1 MLWNELITLRS
12 IKQIL
17 VFGLLILA
25 LIFSQAGISKI
36 IHKNKDV
43 KLNESKLVNSQ
54 PIPEIF
60 SKYRRIVLP
69 IKTSEQKIE
78 ETKKSKLFAIT
89 AYDLSIKCTG
99 KSRGDS
105 GYGITKDGTDLR
117 GLTWRARVISV
128 DPRLMPLGSKVE
140 LEFVDENYKK
150 YNGIYYCRDTGSG
163 IIGNKIDFFMGDFYS
178 ESPSKEAINFGVT
191 EAYVTILN

>member
-1 MLWNELITLRS
+1 MRKFKRVNNMRFGICALVMMMLI
-12 IKQIL
+12 I
-17 VFGLLILA
+17 
-25 LIFSQAGISKI
+25 SQAGISKI
-36 IHKNKDV
+36 IHKNKDA

-78 ETKKSKLFAIT
+78 KTKKSKRFVIT

-150 YNGIYYCRDTGSG
+150 YNGIYYCRDTGSR
-163 IIGNKIDFFMGDFYS
+163 IIGNKIDFFMGDFHS
-178 ESPSKEAINFGVT
+178 EKASKETIGFGNT
-191 EAYVTILN
+191 EAYVTILD

>member
-1 MLWNELITLRS
+1 MRKFKRVNNMRFGICALVMMLI
-12 IKQIL
+12 I
-17 VFGLLILA
+17 
-25 LIFSQAGISKI
+25 SQAGISKI

-43 KLNESKLVNSQ
+43 KLNKSKLVNSQ

-78 ETKKSKLFAIT
+78 ETKKSKLFTIT
-89 AYDLSIKCTG
+89 AYDLSIQCTN

-117 GLTWRARVISV
+117 GLTWGARVISV
-128 DPRLMPLGSKVE
+128 DPRLIPLGSKVK

-150 YNGIYYCRDTGSG
+150 YNGIYYSRDTGSG
-163 IIGNKIDFFMGDFYS
+163 IIGNKIDFFMGDFHS
-178 ESPSKEAINFGVT
+178 EKTNKETIKFGVT
-191 EAYVTILN
+191 EAYVTILD

>member
-1 MLWNELITLRS
+1 MRKFKRVNNMRFGICVLVMMMLI
-12 IKQIL
+12 I
-17 VFGLLILA
+17 
-25 LIFSQAGISKI
+25 SQAGISKI
-36 IHKNKDV
+36 IHKNKDA

-69 IKTSEQKIE
+69 IKASEQKIE
-78 ETKKSKLFAIT
+78 ETKKSKPFTIT

-117 GLTWRARVISV
+117 GLTWRDARAISV
-128 DPRLMPLGSKVE
+128 DPRLIPLGSKIK

-178 ESPSKEAINFGVT
+178 ESPSKEAINFGRT

>member
-1 MLWNELITLRS
+1 MRKFKRVNNMRFGIC
-12 IKQIL
+12 IL
-17 VFGLLILA
+17 VMMLI
-25 LIFSQAGISKI
+25 ISQAGISKI

-60 SKYRRIVLP
+60 SKYRRVVLP

-78 ETKKSKLFAIT
+78 ETKKSEIFTIT
-89 AYDLSIKCTG
+89 AYDLSIQCTS
-99 KSRGDS
+99 KSRGS
-105 GYGITKDGTDLR
+105 AGFGITKDGTDLR
-117 GLTWRARVISV
+117 GLAWMDARAISV
-128 DPRLMPLGSKVE
+128 DPRLIPLGSKVK
-140 LEFVDENYKK
+140 LEFIYEKYKK

-178 ESPSKEAINFGVT
+178 EKASKETIKFGVT